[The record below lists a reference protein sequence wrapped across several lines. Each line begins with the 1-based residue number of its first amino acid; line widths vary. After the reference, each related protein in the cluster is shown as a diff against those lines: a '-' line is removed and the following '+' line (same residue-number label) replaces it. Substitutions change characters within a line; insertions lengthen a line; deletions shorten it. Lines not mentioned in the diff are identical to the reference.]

1 MNIVPLGG
9 RFTLGPFDIE
19 LVSMAHSI
27 PESNGLIIRT
37 PLGTVLH
44 TGDWKI
50 DPTPVIGPPTDEA
63 KLRALGDEGCLALIG
78 DSTNAVR
85 EGRSPS
91 EADVAKCLADLIR
104 TAPAR
109 VAVTTFA
116 SNVARLRAVAL
127 AAANASAR
135 SSWSAGPWS
144 RIAQVARET
153 GYLDGIQ
160 DFRSVEIYGHLP
172 PDKVLALCTGSQGEP
187 RAALSRIAQDDHP
200 DVAFSRGDRVIFSS
214 RAIPGNEK
222 EVMRV
227 INGLVSQGIEVIT
240 DRTHLV
246 HVSGHPRVEELK
258 DMIGWVRP
266 QILIPVHGEPLH
278 MAEHAALARRVGVGQ
293 VVLCRDG
300 ELIRLAPGA
309 PGKIDEVPAGRLYKD
324 GSLLVSAEERTVA
337 DRRRLGFCRGC
348 FDCAR
353 HQRTGRAGR
362 RSGGDA
368 HRHSRSRCAGTK
380 NRGYRLRRRPRGVR
394 VDAACPSAR
403 PRSRHRGGAAR
414 DPRRRELGVEQEA
427 QLPRARA
434 RGVVC
439 ASRAPAGENH
449 DRTAQS
455 RRHRSSRYRQG
466 GERLSPDARRRGLR
480 TRAAAGPRRDHGLHH
495 ACPTPRS
502 SCSSR
507 SANASPIVKFLE
519 RNPDGGIHHVCYEVD
534 DIRAARD
541 KLKGQGARVL
551 GDGEPKIGAHGK
563 PVLFLHPKDFCG
575 TLVEIE
581 QA

>member
-1 MNIVPLGG
+1 MLRPSDELVFAPLGGVGEIGMNLAIYGLGDERHRQWIAVDLGVAFGDDTLPGVDLILPDIRYLIEQRRNLLGLVLTHAHEDHFGALLDLWPKLKLPVYATPFTAALIQAKRESEPGAPDIPVNVVPLGG
-9 RFTLGPFDIE
+9 RFALGPFDIE

-37 PLGTVLH
+37 PLGAVLH

-50 DPTPVIGPPTDEA
+50 DPTPVIAPPTDEA

-91 EADVAKCLADLIR
+91 ESDVAKCLADLIR

-116 SNVARLRAVAL
+116 SNVARLRAVAE
-127 AAANASAR
+127 AAALCEREVVVVGRAMD
-135 SSWSAGPWS
+135 
-144 RIAQVARET
+144 RISQVARET

-160 DFRSVEIYGHLP
+160 EFRSVDVYGHLP

-187 RAALSRIAQDDHP
+187 RAALSRIAQDEHP

-222 EVMRV
+222 AVMRV

-266 QILIPVHGEPLH
+266 QILLPAHGEPLH
-278 MAEHAALARRVGVGQ
+278 MAEHAALARRLGVGK

-300 ELIRLAPGA
+300 ELIRLAPGE

-337 DRRRLGFCRGC
+337 DRRRLGFAGVVSIALAVSDRGELVADPAVGLTGVPDADAQGQRIEDIAYDAVLEA
-348 FDCAR
+348 FESMPRAR
-353 HQRTGRAGR
+353 RRDPLARAHRGGDRREPRDRPAAGARRRHAGR
-362 RSGGDA
+362 RS
-368 HRHSRSRCAGTK
+368 
-380 NRGYRLRRRPRGVR
+380 
-394 VDAACPSAR
+394 AR
-403 PRSRHRGGAAR
+403 
-414 DPRRRELGVEQEA
+414 
-427 QLPRARA
+427 
-434 RGVVC
+434 
-439 ASRAPAGENH
+439 
-449 DRTAQS
+449 
-455 RRHRSSRYRQG
+455 
-466 GERLSPDARRRGLR
+466 
-480 TRAAAGPRRDHGLHH
+480 
-495 ACPTPRS
+495 
-502 SCSSR
+502 
-507 SANASPIVKFLE
+507 
-519 RNPDGGIHHVCYEVD
+519 
-534 DIRAARD
+534 
-541 KLKGQGARVL
+541 
-551 GDGEPKIGAHGK
+551 
-563 PVLFLHPKDFCG
+563 
-575 TLVEIE
+575 
-581 QA
+581 

>member
-1 MNIVPLGG
+1 MVRPSDELVFAPLGGVGEIGMNLALYGFGDERHRQWIAVDLGVAFADDALPGVDLILPDISYLVEERRNLLGLVLTHAHEDHFGAVIDLWPRLELPIYATPFTAALLQAKREGEPGAPDIPVNIVPLGG

-50 DPTPVIGPPTDEA
+50 DPTPVIEPPTDEA
-63 KLRALGDEGCLALIG
+63 KLRALGDEGCLALVG

-91 EADVAKCLADLIR
+91 ESDVAKCLADLIR

-127 AAANASAR
+127 TAAECEREVVVVGRAME
-135 SSWSAGPWS
+135 
-144 RIAQVARET
+144 RISQVARET

-160 DFRSVEIYGHLP
+160 EFRSVDIYGHLP

-187 RAALSRIAQDDHP
+187 RAALARIAQDEHP
-200 DVAFSRGDRVIFSS
+200 NVALSRGDRVIFSS

-222 EVMRV
+222 MVMRV

-246 HVSGHPRVEELK
+246 HVSGHPRVDELK

-266 QILIPVHGEPLH
+266 QILLPVHGEPLH
-278 MAEHAALARRVGVGQ
+278 MAEHAALARRLGVPK
-293 VVLCRDG
+293 VVLGRDG
-300 ELIRLAPGA
+300 ELIRLAPGD

-337 DRRRLGFCRGC
+337 DRRRLGFAGVVSVALAVSERGELVA
-348 FDCAR
+348 DPAVTL
-353 HQRTGRAGR
+353 TGIPLTDRQGQQIEDIA
-362 RSGGDA
+362 
-368 HRHSRSRCAGTK
+368 
-380 NRGYRLRRRPRGVR
+380 Y
-394 VDAACPSAR
+394 DAA
-403 PRSRHRGGAAR
+403 
-414 DPRRRELGVEQEA
+414 VEAFESM
-427 QLPRARA
+427 PRARRRDPEA
-434 RGVVC
+434 VTEAVR
-439 ASRAPAGENH
+439 RAV
-449 DRTAQS
+449 
-455 RRHRSSRYRQG
+455 
-466 GERLSPDARRRGLR
+466 
-480 TRAAAGPRRDHGLHH
+480 RAALSSAWNKK
-495 ACPTPRS
+495 PT
-502 SCSSR
+502 CH
-507 SANASPIVKFLE
+507 VHVLE
-519 RNPDGGIHHVCYEVD
+519 V
-534 DIRAARD
+534 
-541 KLKGQGARVL
+541 
-551 GDGEPKIGAHGK
+551 
-563 PVLFLHPKDFCG
+563 
-575 TLVEIE
+575 
-581 QA
+581 